1 MIEIYNSKSFE
12 EQAFNIYIQ
21 GMKDFESLLERK
33 LMGKCDD
40 YECIQEIVDEAQ
52 REFEENAH

>member
-40 YECIQEIVDEAQ
+40 YEYIQEIVDEAQ